1 MAAAI
6 EFKLFAPNNKAATLL
21 GSFSKW
27 AEIPLEKDDKGYFRT
42 NIKLED
48 GIYQYK
54 FRVQSQSPCFEPD
67 EWVEVNDPYAT
78 EIDRTTDTSTVRIK
92 AGERIIDTY
101 VWQHDDK
108 KLPNNEELVVYEMHV
123 ADFSGSDGSDSRGK
137 FQDVREKLNYLCD
150 LGINAIELMP
160 VNEYP
165 GDYSWGYKVRD
176 FFAVESSYGETAD
189 LKQLID
195 ECHGRGIR
203 VILDG
208 IYNHCDEECPLLL
221 IDRNYWYYRD
231 KHYPEDPANYWG
243 PEFNYENFDP
253 KLGIRP
259 AWKFIGDVVNFW
271 IQEYHIDGIRYDAV
285 RQLDNRDFL
294 HWITREA
301 KKTAGDKPF
310 YNIAEHIPELPE
322 LVAADGPMDGCWHE
336 SFRIFAIE
344 NLAGD
349 TFDIEKLK
357 QVLEPKQQGYQNTTN
372 VINYLASHDRD
383 HLLAE
388 ESFRTLDPEAAFKRA
403 KLAAVL
409 LVTAVGIPML
419 WMGEELG
426 QSTRQ
431 TPNQPNKLQWSLLK
445 NQPNHELLEY
455 YKHVIRLR
463 QHLPALYTENIEF
476 IHENPEAKVLAYYR
490 WSDEGTRAVVV
501 ANFSD
506 TYLSGNSIPK
516 FPAGGTWH
524 EWMSNKIVEVGEEGF
539 KFDLPEWSAQVF
551 V

>member
-21 GSFSKW
+21 GSFSQGE
-27 AEIPLEKDDKGYFRT
+27 EIPLTKDDRGYFRT
-42 NIKLED
+42 TIELAD

-78 EIDRTTDTSTVRIK
+78 EIDSTARTSAIRIK
-92 AGERIIDTY
+92 AGKRIIDTY
-101 VWQHDDK
+101 IWQHDDK
-108 KLPNNEELVVYEMHV
+108 ELPENEELVIYEMHV
-123 ADFSGSDGSDSRGK
+123 ADFSGADGCDRGSK
-137 FQDVREKLNYLCD
+137 FQQIIEKLDYLCD

-176 FFAVESSYGETAD
+176 FFAVESSYGTTAD

-203 VILDG
+203 VIMDG

-243 PEFNYENFDP
+243 PEFNYENFDA

-271 IQEYHIDGIRYDAV
+271 IKEYHIDGIRYDAV
-285 RQLDNRDFL
+285 RQLDNREFL
-294 HWITREA
+294 HWITASA
-301 KKTAGDKPF
+301 KKTAGHKPF

-322 LVAADGPMDGCWHE
+322 LVAADGPMDGCWRE
-336 SFRIFAIE
+336 SFRIFALE
-344 NLAGD
+344 TLAGNN
-349 TFDIEKLK
+349 FDIAKLK
-357 QVLEPKQQGYQNTTN
+357 QVLDAKQQGYENTTN
-372 VINYLASHDRD
+372 VINYLASHDRS

-388 ESFRTLDPEAAFKRA
+388 ASFLTLDPEAAFKRA

-419 WMGEELG
+419 WMGEEFG
-426 QSTRQ
+426 QSTRS

-445 NQPNHELLEY
+445 NQPNYELLEY
-455 YKHVIRLR
+455 YKHLILLR
-463 QHLPALYTENIEF
+463 HNLPAFYTENIEF
-476 IHENPEAKVLAYYR
+476 IHENPEAKVFAYYR

-506 TYLSGNSIPK
+506 NYLSGYCIPN
-516 FPAGGTWH
+516 FPAAGTWH
-524 EWMSNKIVEVGEEGF
+524 EWMYNKIVQVGEEGF
-539 KFDLPEWSAQVF
+539 KFDLRERSALIF

>member
-6 EFKLFAPNNKAATLL
+6 EFKLFAPNNKAAKLL
-21 GSFSKW
+21 GSFSQW

-92 AGERIIDTY
+92 AGARIIDTY

-108 KLPNNEELVVYEMHV
+108 ELPNNEELVVYELHV
-123 ADFSGSDGSDSRGK
+123 ADFSGSDGSDSCSK
-137 FQDVREKLNYLCD
+137 FQQVKEKLDYLCD

-176 FFAVESSYGETAD
+176 FFAVESSYGATAD

-301 KKTAGDKPF
+301 KKTAGNKAF

-344 NLAGD
+344 NLAGK
-349 TFDIEKLK
+349 TFDMEKLK
-357 QVLEPKQQGYQNTTN
+357 QVLEPKQQGYQTTTN
-372 VINYLASHDRD
+372 AINYLASHDRD

-388 ESFRTLDPEAAFKRA
+388 ASFRDIDREAAFKRA
-403 KLAAVL
+403 KLGAVL

-419 WMGEELG
+419 WMGEEFG
-426 QSTRQ
+426 QSTGQ

-455 YKHVIRLR
+455 YKQVIRLR

-506 TYLSGNSIPK
+506 TYLSGYCIPK
-516 FPAGGTWH
+516 FPAAGTWH
-524 EWMSNKIVEVGEEGF
+524 EWMYNKIVEVGEEGF